1 MIACPSRASI
11 LDVSGAVTEATPPI
25 NLTDGNWQSST
36 EIRAFQEQQDYVL
49 PQAVSVDITV
59 PGTSPNSTSSN
70 LSPGTIPAGT
80 VVDSYFLHFDP
91 VGKPKNP
98 VELTGS
104 IKLDEPIIGII
115 AEDDTL
121 TSSNSVLG
129 IQGDAYPDA
138 GLELNPAG
146 GGTGDVLTWE
156 ADNQT
161 VDVDWRASSASDN
174 IRIITEA
181 SPVPEPST
189 AVLPAVF
196 AGLVMLYRRRQPAAA

>member
-1 MIACPSRASI
+1 M
-11 LDVSGAVTEATPPI
+11 DVSGAVTEATPPI

-36 EIRAFQEQQDYVL
+36 EIRAFQEQQDFVL

-59 PGTSPNSTSSN
+59 PGTSPNSTDSN

-91 VGKPKNP
+91 VGKPAHP

-104 IKLDEPIIGII
+104 ITLDAPIIGII

-121 TSSNSVLG
+121 EASNSVLG
-129 IQGDAYPDA
+129 IQGDAYPDG

-146 GGTGDVLTWE
+146 GGTSDVLTWE
-156 ADNQT
+156 ANNQT
-161 VDVDWRASSASDN
+161 VDVDWRASSQSDN

-189 AVLPAVF
+189 ALLAIAF
-196 AGLVMLYRRRQPAAA
+196 AGLLILHRRRQST